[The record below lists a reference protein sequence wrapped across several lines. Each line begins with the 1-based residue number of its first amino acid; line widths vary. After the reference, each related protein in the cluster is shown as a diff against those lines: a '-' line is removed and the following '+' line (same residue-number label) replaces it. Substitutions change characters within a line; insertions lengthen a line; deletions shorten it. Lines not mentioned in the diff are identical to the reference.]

1 MSKNMHLAGI
11 PGSSNTVGTLKILSE
26 RVWYY
31 QRLDMYGNG
40 GDRYLKITLGMSQ
53 GRGLLMGK
61 KKKKSGASELQA
73 IDTKRE

>member
-1 MSKNMHLAGI
+1 
-11 PGSSNTVGTLKILSE
+11 
-26 RVWYY
+26 
-31 QRLDMYGNG
+31 MYGNG